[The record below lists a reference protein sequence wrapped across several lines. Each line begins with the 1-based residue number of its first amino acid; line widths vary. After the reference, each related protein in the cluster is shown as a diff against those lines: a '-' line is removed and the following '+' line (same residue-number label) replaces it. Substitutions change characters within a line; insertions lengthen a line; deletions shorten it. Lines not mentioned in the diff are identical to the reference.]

1 MQIPSGSYTQ
11 SPDTTFEKK
20 SHSTKDSV
28 ISVEKRK
35 QEIEEL
41 DDAIGKMSHTI
52 NAANYELM
60 VLIREF
66 DERAG
71 CCLLYTSPSPRD
83 ATLSRMPSSA

>member
-1 MQIPSGSYTQ
+1 MQIPSHSFTQ
-11 SPDTTFEKK
+11 SADTTLPKK
-20 SHSTKDSV
+20 SNSTTDPN
-28 ISVEKRK
+28 ISVYKRR

-66 DERAG
+66 DEREPVG
-71 CCLLYTSPSPRD
+71 
-83 ATLSRMPSSA
+83 